1 MEIKDVENI
10 LLGTQY
16 EPFIGSLQ
24 KITIKNHIYDNHFK
38 MGNGKLGYL
47 VIKIRENNE
56 QNVIDSINLLKII
69 KDKNNTINQNIEII
83 ENNNNIII
91 ISEWL
96 EGKQPIDNNR
106 ESLHVF
112 FSKLA
117 MFNKDN
123 IINGPY
129 TSMYLDYKY
138 FEKVNELINWEINY
152 HKKYFIENMDKKLV
166 LYILENLKKGI
177 SCIIN
182 EDMNCGNLYITNDG
196 NYKIIDTEWIIRG
209 SNLYQF
215 QHFDYFGFDGKKWY
229 KIIDEAEECYRAY
242 FETLGISNN
251 EANDQIRAIELLNVL
266 RENTYWKYTGK
277 ENDKEIERRIKIVI
291 EKEKYI

>member
-1 MEIKDVENI
+1 MEINDVEHL

-24 KITIKNHIYDNHFK
+24 KITLKNHIYDNHFK
-38 MGNGKLGYL
+38 MGTEQLGYFS
-47 VIKIRENNE
+47 IKIRKNNE
-56 QNVIDSINLLKII
+56 QNVINSINLLKII
-69 KDKNNTINQNIEII
+69 EDKENLLNQNIGIF

-106 ESLHVF
+106 NSLPIF

-117 MFNKDN
+117 TLNKN
-123 IINGPY
+123 NMIKGPY
-129 TSMYLDYKY
+129 TSMYLDYTY
-138 FEKVNELINWEINY
+138 FDTINELIDWEINY

-166 LYILENLKKGI
+166 LDILENLKNGI

-182 EDMNCGNLYITNDG
+182 EDMNCGNLYITNDE
-196 NYKIIDTEWIIRG
+196 NYKIIDTEWIIKG

-215 QHFDYFGFDGKKWY
+215 QHFDYFALDRKKWY
-229 KIIDEAEECYRAY
+229 KITDEAEECYKAY
-242 FETLGISNN
+242 FEALGISNKD
-251 EANDQIRAIELLNVL
+251 ANDQIRAIELLNVL

-277 ENDKEIERRIKIVI
+277 ENDKEMERRINIVI
-291 EKEKYI
+291 EKKKYI